1 MHFELQLG
9 HYERGTDMT
18 TILVL
23 KYWILATIGLGG
35 SYYAH
40 KEKTKQSFYKSK
52 IMVKS
57 MILDI
62 IGILMIIGVIMAYIP
77 MELITKYL
85 GSGGN
90 LTVSVLGASAV
101 GGITIIPAFIAFP
114 LVAALQ
120 EQGAN
125 IMVITAFLTT
135 LTMVGVATMKIEIN
149 EFGKKFT
156 FIRNALS
163 FILAITI
170 AVIMGVIL

>member
-1 MHFELQLG
+1 V
-9 HYERGTDMT
+9 
-18 TILVL
+18 TIAVL
-23 KYWILATIGLGG
+23 KYWLLTTIGLGW
-35 SYYAH
+35 SYH
-40 KEKTKQSFYKSK
+40 KNKEKTKQSFYKSK

-62 IGILMIIGVIMAYIP
+62 IGILMIIGVIMAYVP

-85 GSGGN
+85 GNNSN
-90 LTVSVLGASAV
+90 LAVSVLGASAA

>member
-1 MHFELQLG
+1 
-9 HYERGTDMT
+9 
-18 TILVL
+18 
-23 KYWILATIGLGG
+23 
-35 SYYAH
+35 
-40 KEKTKQSFYKSK
+40 
-52 IMVKS
+52 MVNS

-85 GSGGN
+85 GNNSN
-90 LTVSVLGASAV
+90 LVVSVLGASAV

-163 FILAITI
+163 FILAVAI